1 MKPTVVLRLAAALVL
16 SASSLELARADI
28 LTFDSVSQ
36 VVTSPTAGPGVWY
49 TDRYAPADFSSGQ
62 AGGGRTGVLHHG
74 ISSSDSQA
82 NRPPAFNNPFYN
94 TQGRKYD
101 MNVPG
106 TNAYV
111 DLYIDSDWETLNQN
125 GGRLASLW
133 GTATGGAALEFPII
147 EFNNEA
153 NGGGG
158 GFRYWDGN
166 ASDWTEVTGFTG
178 YDEWYNVGFELNG
191 SNFNFLVNG
200 ITVGSV
206 TANGA
211 GELSN
216 VILQGYNVGNSYDIH
231 WDNLQS
237 NGIVPEPGSLTLLGL
252 GLLGVFPAARRRR
265 QQKMT
270 ETTA

>member
-1 MKPTVVLRLAAALVL
+1 MNPTIVLRLAAALAL
-16 SASSLELARADI
+16 TSSSLELARADI
-28 LTFDSVSQ
+28 LTFDSVGQ

-62 AGGGRTGVLHHG
+62 VGGGRTGVLHHG
-74 ISSSDSQA
+74 ISSADSEGS
-82 NRPPAFNNPFYN
+82 RPSSFNSAFYN

-101 MNVPG
+101 MNALG

-111 DLYIDSDWETLNQN
+111 DMYINPDWETLNQN

-133 GTATGGAALEFPII
+133 GTALGGAQPQYPII

-153 NGGGG
+153 GGGGG
-158 GFRYWDGN
+158 GFRFWDGD
-166 ASDWTEVTGFTG
+166 AGDWTEVTGFTG

-191 SNFNFLVNG
+191 PNFDFLING
-200 ITVGSV
+200 VTVGSV
-206 TANGA
+206 TANGSV
-211 GELSN
+211 ELSN
-216 VILQGYNVGNSYDIH
+216 VILQGYNAGNSYDIH

-252 GLLGVFPAARRRR
+252 GLLGVVPGVRRRRR
-265 QQKMT
+265 QKIT
-270 ETTA
+270 EAAA